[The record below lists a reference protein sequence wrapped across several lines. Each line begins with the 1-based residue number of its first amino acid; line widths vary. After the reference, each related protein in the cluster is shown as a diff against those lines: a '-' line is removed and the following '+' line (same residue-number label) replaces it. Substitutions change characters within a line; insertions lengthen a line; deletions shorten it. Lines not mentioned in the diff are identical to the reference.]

1 MFSLSPSDTSTFRMC
16 AWKAPLPWGSAVEL
30 QIAQNVTADGED
42 SRHDARS
49 RPQWVDRAAFYLAS
63 AGEGHRALAG
73 AGRTRRRRRPA
84 HAAGRGSAPAPGVR
98 DRGPGLCPR
107 RRPAADPRHGDRAPR
122 GCGACS
128 ARSGWRPSRRRTV
141 PSPPRDPPSI
151 PASTPAATAQSA
163 RRPVGAGSHLRLPES
178 VPARSGPCRA
188 GLPRPRVRPPG
199 NAPAGLRRDRGGC
212 GKRALHRPGSSPG
225 VDARTVR
232 VGASDESRPTTCGT
246 EPACPMLAPP
256 ARRRGI
262 LR

>member
-16 AWKAPLPWGSAVEL
+16 AWKAPLPCGSAVEL
-30 QIAQNVTADGED
+30 QIAQTWQQTG
-42 SRHDARS
+42 RI
-49 RPQWVDRAAFYLAS
+49 VDTKPVLGAKGLTVPLSILPRLES
-63 AGEGHRALAG
+63 GHRALAG

-84 HAAGRGSAPAPGVR
+84 HAAGRGPAPAPEVR

-122 GCGACS
+122 GSGACS

-151 PASTPAATAQSA
+151 PASTPAATAQST

-188 GLPRPRVRPPG
+188 GLPRARVRPPWEW
-199 NAPAGLRRDRGGC
+199 PAGLRRDRGGAGNGLC
-212 GKRALHRPGSSPG
+212 TAQDPRRASML
-225 VDARTVR
+225 ARFAS
-232 VGASDESRPTTCGT
+232 ASDESRPPTCGT
-246 EPACPMLAPP
+246 EPAYPMLAPP

-262 LR
+262 PR

>member
-1 MFSLSPSDTSTFRMC
+1 MCSLSPSDTSTFRMC
-16 AWKAPLPWGSAVEL
+16 ARKAPLPCGSAVEL
-30 QIAQNVTADGED
+30 QSSNVGADG
-42 SRHDARS
+42 RS
-49 RPQWVDRAAFYLAS
+49 RDKPVLDAKGLTVPLSILPRLES
-63 AGEGHRALAG
+63 GHRALAG

-84 HAAGRGSAPAPGVR
+84 LAAGRGPAPAPEVR

-107 RRPAADPRHGDRAPR
+107 RRPAEDPRHGDRAPR
-122 GCGACS
+122 GSGACS

-188 GLPRPRVRPPG
+188 GLPRSRIRPPWECARWADG
-199 NAPAGLRRDRGGC
+199 GTGEGAG
-212 GKRALHRPGSSPG
+212 KQALHRPGPSPG

-232 VGASDESRPTTCGT
+232 VGASDESRPPTCGT

-262 LR
+262 PR